1 MARSDVWKA
10 NTTYSVDQIVYP
22 SQDNGF
28 YYVCVEAGKTKNS
41 NQGYSGSDSPLWTDS
56 GLIEDGFLIW
66 RPIPHDDNPSVTV
79 WKSNFLYHL
88 GDKVQPNAG
97 LYEGLYSYILSSIIA
112 EPIWPVQQGALIV
125 DGTVT
130 WQAKI
135 STQFFIPKELSSD
148 ELYIEF
154 HRLVDYLL
162 ENNTIA
168 LNDSLYK
175 FKNRSK
181 IQIEALENF
190 IGEQGYEYIVNVL
203 SLTKDQLE
211 TLTDYL
217 NLIHFLKGTRKG
229 LELVLSLLGIIAEIR
244 EWWEETPKGEPHTF
258 SLDIDFNLGN
268 VKRDTVK
275 RLSEFVTHYVFPKLK
290 AIVINF
296 ESEISSLQTYITG
309 TSDQEFLIDSGETF
323 TMNIT
328 TKAILETTIYA
339 MTLLPAINVLS
350 PLPNSVILLPGGKAL
365 SLP

>member
-1 MARSDVWKA
+1 MARSDIWQAK
-10 NTTYSVDQIVYP
+10 TTYALGQIVYP

-28 YYVCVEAGKTKNS
+28 YYVCIQGGKTKS
-41 NQGYSGSDSPLWTDS
+41 STEATSGSSNPNWRTA
-56 GLIEDGFLIW
+56 GLVEDGSIIW
-66 RPIPHDDNPSVTV
+66 RTIPHDDNPSVTT
-79 WKSNFLYHL
+79 WESDTLYHL
-88 GDKVQPNAG
+88 GDKVQPNTA
-97 LYEGLYSYILSSIIA
+97 LYEGLYSYIISNIIA
-112 EPIWPVQQGALIV
+112 EPIWPLQIDEVV
-125 DGTVT
+125 SDGTVV

-135 STQFFIPKELSSD
+135 STQSFIPKELSSD

-162 ENNTIA
+162 ENNTIE
-168 LNDSLYK
+168 LNDSIYK

-181 IQIEALENF
+181 IQIESLQNF

-244 EWWEETPKGEPHTF
+244 EWWEETPQGEPHTF

-268 VKRDTVK
+268 VKRDTVT
-275 RLSEFVTHYVFPKLK
+275 RLSEFVSHYVFPKLK

-296 ESEISSLQTYITG
+296 ESEISSLQTSITG

-339 MTLLPAINVLS
+339 LTLLPAIKVLS
-350 PLPNSVILLPGGKAL
+350 SIASSAIILPEGKAL